1 MYEAKKVKKINWWS
15 NDARKEP
22 IVVPVDVD
30 GDGVVDK
37 VEVVQPQAM
46 PDMPMY
52 PPMMDMPMYP
62 PMMEM
67 PPMMPPMP
75 TEPQYAPV
83 PYIQPLVI
91 VPYSAPANLYKEET
105 AEEDALYEDLYTED
119 ADEYIL
125 DQITRKKGKK
135 AKKSRRK

>member
-62 PMMEM
+62 PM

-105 AEEDALYEDLYTED
+105 VEEDALYEDLYTED

>member
-37 VEVVQPQAM
+37 VEVVQPQVM
-46 PDMPMY
+46 PEMPTY

-62 PMMEM
+62 PM

-83 PYIQPLVI
+83 PYVQPLVI